1 MKKKVTSIFK
11 LNEREMK
18 QLQIQHFE
26 TEPMIVNC
34 GKTVAVLKKNGIVI
48 VKNIGENADTTQSD
62 AFISFDNI
70 RSWEN
75 IVKIHAG
82 NRHIVGLDV
91 YGKVYAAGDNTYGQC
106 DVEDFTDI
114 WDILAIH
121 NKTIG
126 VRIDDDILVAG
137 DMEDDTAQT
146 KELEKKIKELESQYI
161 IKTQEYTEEVN
172 KLADLVI
179 GTIDKIESIIKINN
193 EGIDNT
199 DSVTRLEDERKTKSR
214 INCNLNNSS
223 ARYRHI
229 AVRRNWFVGID
240 KQGNVVSCEAPDGGR
255 TNRVY
260 DLKDKAKHVDVGGN
274 FAVVLTANDKSFAFG
289 GNEFGQCNI
298 ENWSNLSKIVAGY
311 EHTVGL
317 FKDGTAKAV
326 GKNNGRQCAVVGWTD
341 LIDIAAYEHT
351 VGLRKDG
358 TVVAVGTNHMGR
370 CDVKNWRDIIQVSAG
385 KYHTV
390 GLKSDGTVVVA
401 GSNNMNQCNTQD
413 WKNIISIAAG
423 TMHTVGL
430 RTDGTVVAVGYNT
443 SGQCNVSEWTDVVEI
458 AAGMYH
464 TVGIRSDGA
473 VLVAGDKFD
482 KYCRGV
488 DWILQN

>member
-1 MKKKVTSIFK
+1 MKVTSIFK

-34 GKTVAVLKKNGIVI
+34 GKTVAVLKKNGTVL
-48 VKNIGENADTTQSD
+48 VKNIGENTDAAQSD

-70 RSWEN
+70 CSWEN
-75 IVKIHAG
+75 IVKIQAG
-82 NRHIVGLDV
+82 SRHIVGLDV
-91 YGKVYAAGDNTYGQC
+91 YGKVYAAGDNSYGQC
-106 DVEDFTDI
+106 DVQDFTDV

-126 VRIDDDILVAG
+126 VRIDDDVLATG
-137 DMEDDTAQT
+137 DMEDETAQT
-146 KELEKKIKELESQYI
+146 KELKAEIKVLKKTVTDLLDKIKELKDES
-161 IKTQEYTEEVN
+161 
-172 KLADLVI
+172 
-179 GTIDKIESIIKINN
+179 
-193 EGIDNT
+193 
-199 DSVTRLEDERKTKSR
+199 KTKWR
-214 INCNLNNSS
+214 INQNLNNSS

-240 KQGNVVSCEAPDGGR
+240 KQGNVVSCEAPDDGR

-298 ENWSNLSKIVAGY
+298 ENWSNLSKIVAGH

-423 TMHTVGL
+423 IMHTVGL